1 MYLFVQSFFLT
12 LFQGHPEILHQFP
25 AGTQGMFPLAGITQ
39 VPVGENHAFSI
50 ETEVAVNVVLLRK
63 INPMNRVRKPLRAA
77 AFPEKEDTL
86 GLSPD
91 SEKGI
96 RGKCRERGG
105 MLCRIMEAVVA
116 HFEHVPRAGSL
127 FLLLLVL
134 VQRGTGFYE
143 FPRAGRDRTVGYD
156 IEIID
161 RNVVGAYPFED
172 MADGPDV
179 ERRLAARD
187 VEMVD
192 MPDMPQ
198 QVAYMFQRDIHG
210 LGISPHAVG
219 TAHVATSGNLDAEIL
234 DI

>member
-116 HFEHVPRAGSL
+116 HFEHVAGVL
-127 FLLLLVL
+127 FLFLLVL
-134 VQRGTGFYE
+134 VQCGAGFYE
-143 FPRAGRDRTVGYD
+143 FLRTGCGRAVGYD
-156 IEIID
+156 IKVID
-161 RNVVGAYPFED
+161 SNAVGAYPIKD

-179 ERRLAARD
+179 KRRLAARD
-187 VEMVD
+187 VEMVN

-210 LGISPHAVG
+210 FGISPHAMG

>member
-1 MYLFVQSFFLT
+1 
-12 LFQGHPEILHQFP
+12 
-25 AGTQGMFPLAGITQ
+25 MFPLAGIAQ
-39 VPVGENHAFSI
+39 VTVGENHAVGI
-50 ETEVAVNVVLLRK
+50 ETEIAINVVLLRK
-63 INPMNRVRKPLRAA
+63 VNPMNGIRISLRTAT
-77 AFPEKEDTL
+77 FPEKEDPF

-96 RGKCRERGG
+96 RGKCRKCGS
-105 MLCRIMEAVVA
+105 MLRRIMEAVVA
-116 HFEHVPRAGSL
+116 HFEHVAGV
-127 FLLLLVL
+127 LLLVLLVL
-134 VQRGTGFYE
+134 VQRGAGCYE
-143 FPRAGRDRTVGYD
+143 FPGTGGSRSVGHD

-161 RNVVGAYPFED
+161 CNAVCTYPSEYMMD
-172 MADGPDV
+172 SPDV
-179 ERRLAARD
+179 KRRLAARD

-210 LGISPHAVG
+210 FGISPHAVG

>member
-1 MYLFVQSFFLT
+1 ML
-12 LFQGHPEILHQFP
+12 
-25 AGTQGMFPLAGITQ
+25 PLADVAQ
-39 VPVGENHAFSI
+39 VTVREDHAFGI

-116 HFEHVPRAGSL
+116 HFEHVARAGPL
-127 FLLLLVL
+127 LRLLLVL
-134 VQRGTGFYE
+134 VQRGAGFYE
-143 FPRAGRDRTVGYD
+143 FLRTGCGRAVGYD
-156 IEIID
+156 IKVID
-161 RNVVGAYPFED
+161 SNTVGAYPFED

-179 ERRLAARD
+179 KRRLAARD
-187 VEMVD
+187 VEMVN

-210 LGISPHAVG
+210 FGISPHAMG

>member
-1 MYLFVQSFFLT
+1 
-12 LFQGHPEILHQFP
+12 
-25 AGTQGMFPLAGITQ
+25 MFPLAGITQ

-50 ETEVAVNVVLLRK
+50 ETEVAATVVLLSK
-63 INPMNRVRKPLRAA
+63 INHMNRVRKPLRAA

-116 HFEHVPRAGSL
+116 HFEHVAGVLLL
-127 FLLLLVL
+127 FLLIL
-134 VQRGTGFYE
+134 VQCGAGCYE
-143 FPRAGRDRTVGYD
+143 FPGTGGSRSVGHD

-161 RNVVGAYPFED
+161 CNAVCTYPSEYMTD
-172 MADGPDV
+172 SPDV
-179 ERRLAARD
+179 KRRLAARD

-210 LGISPHAVG
+210 FGISPHAMG

>member
-1 MYLFVQSFFLT
+1 
-12 LFQGHPEILHQFP
+12 
-25 AGTQGMFPLAGITQ
+25 MFPLAGITQ

-116 HFEHVPRAGSL
+116 HFEHVAGVLLL
-127 FLLLLVL
+127 FLLIL
-134 VQRGTGFYE
+134 VQRGAGCYE
-143 FPRAGRDRTVGYD
+143 FPGTGGSRSVGHD

-161 RNVVGAYPFED
+161 CNAVCTYPSEYMTD
-172 MADGPDV
+172 SPDV
-179 ERRLAARD
+179 KRRLAARD

-198 QVAYMFQRDIHG
+198 QVAYILSSTYKCNF
-210 LGISPHAVG
+210 LGAD
-219 TAHVATSGNLDAEIL
+219 NKQ
-234 DI
+234 